1 MKAHVATRPR
11 IGRPPDS
18 DAAGTRRRIIDAARR
33 AFAAEGFAAATNRGI
48 AMASGVTTG
57 AVYHHFG
64 SKEAL
69 YLAVYTDAHDQVY
82 DRFLASVD
90 GRATFLDMFDAVL
103 DEAAKVN
110 RRDPSLAAFI
120 GSARVDRRRHQELAV
135 VIPDDRAR
143 RSAFFGTLVD
153 RGVTTGEVAADRA
166 AEVAVVV
173 DTLILGLNDGAMD
186 SMKRQLTAIAAI
198 KSAIRSL
205 VHTNRRNGR
214 TS

>member
-1 MKAHVATRPR
+1 MVHVAARPR
-11 IGRPPDS
+11 IGRPPDT
-18 DAAGTRRRIIDAARR
+18 DAAETRRRIIDAARR
-33 AFAAEGFAAATNRGI
+33 AFAAGGFAATNREI

-64 SKEAL
+64 SKDAL

-82 DRFLASVD
+82 DRFDASVA
-90 GRATFLDMFDAVL
+90 GRTTFIAMFDAVL
-103 DEAAKVN
+103 DEAAMVN

-120 GSARVDRRRHQELAV
+120 GSARVDRRRHQELAAA
-135 VIPDDRAR
+135 IPDDRAR
-143 RSAFFGTLVD
+143 RSAFFGRLVAT
-153 RGVTTGEVAADRA
+153 GLSTGEVTAERA

-186 SMKRQLTAIAAI
+186 SMKRQLAAISAI

-205 VHTNRRNGR
+205 VGTHRDNGR